1 MATGQGGPSGDELEC
16 RTAFWRSQA
25 ATLSQIR
32 LALLMLRQCW
42 LAGGSE
48 ATLAAVEAWVDE
60 DMRRPLPWPDCP
72 AFAAWASGHGL
83 RRVDDRVA
91 WPAGE

>member
-1 MATGQGGPSGDELEC
+1 MATEQGGAGGGGLEDARRLLEC
-16 RTAFWRSQA
+16 R

-48 ATLAAVEAWVDE
+48 ATLAAIEAWVDE
-60 DMRRPLPWPDCP
+60 DMRQPLPWPDCP
-72 AFAAWASGHGL
+72 AFAAWASGQCL
-83 RRVDDRVA
+83 RRVDGRVA
-91 WPAGE
+91 LPAAE